1 MARVVNRRN
10 LVVPHEYTTSDGQKR
25 TRWQTIGKAFYLDSG
40 AEFLRIDAIPTGAWD
55 GTVQVFDEQDDTQND
70 GKYSGQNNGDR
81 CPRQNNGKG
90 GSGTYDD
97 LPF

>member
-1 MARVVNRRN
+1 M
-10 LVVPHEYTTSDGQKR
+10 PHEYTTSDGQKR

-55 GTVQVFDEQDDTQND
+55 GTVQVFDEHQNG

-81 CPRQNNGKG
+81 YPRQNNGKG